1 MKSLL
6 ALTAVV
12 LGAAAFAV
20 PALADTPASG
30 HVRPDDRA
38 GVRGPGSTAGPVPNI
53 AVRPDDR
60 AGIRGPGAVSAPIG
74 TPVVV
79 DLSGPD
85 FDWGDAGIGATAGVG
100 LVLLLVGASRLIR
113 HARTEPRPA

>member
-6 ALTAVV
+6 ALTAAV

-20 PALADTPASG
+20 PALADNPASG

-38 GVRGPGSTAGPVPNI
+38 GVRGPGSTAGPVADI

-60 AGIRGPGAVSAPIG
+60 AGVRGPGAVTAPIG
-74 TPVVV
+74 TTVVADV
-79 DLSGPD
+79 SGPD
-85 FDWGDAGIGATAGVG
+85 FNWGDAGIGAAAGVG
-100 LVLLLVGASRLIR
+100 LVLLLLGASLLIR